1 MTPQEQQQLDDFL
14 IRLTHVG
21 YVNKDPMAAQAI
33 AAAFS
38 RQPDAPYL
46 TVQRCL
52 QLEQALA
59 AANARIAQLEKQQPA
74 AGSFIDTNGWGRPA
88 PTPAPAPAAAAAS
101 DGFMNSR
108 AGSWLG
114 SAAATAAGVAGGALL
129 AQGISHMFNPGHG
142 GWLSSGAGA
151 PVEYTTVN
159 NYFVDDDAPPQDDY
173 STTSWM

>member
-21 YVNKDPMAAQAI
+21 YVNRDPMAAQAI

-59 AANARIAQLEKQQPA
+59 AANARIAQLEKQPPA
-74 AGSFIDTNGWGRPA
+74 AGSFTDNSGWGRPA
-88 PTPAPAPAAAAAS
+88 PAPAPAPDS
-101 DGFMNSR
+101 FMNSR

-129 AQGISHMFNPGHG
+129 AQGISHMFSAGHG
-142 GWLSSGAGA
+142 GWLSNAASA
-151 PVEYTTVN
+151 PVEHTTVN
-159 NYFVDDDAPPQDDY
+159 NYFVSDDAPLQDDY
-173 STTSWM
+173 SNSSWV